1 MKRVAIPCIILIMG
15 IFLMQCG
22 GAKKLS
28 PEEYQNLS
36 NSERI
41 AYLTKQVEKSPND
54 MGLKKMLYEEY
65 MDADMR
71 PQAIQTLGEI
81 LELDPYQVDL
91 QYKYGQLNHE
101 EGNTREAYQAFLRV
115 MQSGSAEIYKDQV
128 AQYVAGN
135 FLTQQV
141 TFDGE
146 DEAFPSFSPDGS
158 KIIYQKRNNGN
169 WDIYEYTMQTKT
181 ARPVVASEADEELPT
196 YNPQGTQIAFTSN
209 SADRRPIG
217 SNYKVREITLL
228 ETSDN
233 FTSNVTQSVA
243 DDWLPRYSHSGTQLL
258 FVSERNDL
266 RKVNYLG
273 KQSDLFVMNSNGDF
287 QHRLTETPVN
297 EGGACF
303 SANDKQIY
311 FHSNQNGNYDIFVM
325 RTDGSQK
332 MTVVNNPNGDDVNP
346 HASPVADYITFV
358 SNRDGNYEIY
368 RCRANGGEQER
379 LTIHP
384 GVDSNPTFSP
394 DGQTIA
400 FHSNRNGN
408 FDIFFINLGH
418 STSGTTIGEL
428 IDRLNGLLQ

>member
-1 MKRVAIPCIILIMG
+1 MKRVAVTCITVLFGLM
-15 IFLMQCG
+15 LMQCG

-36 NSERI
+36 TAERI
-41 AYLTKQVEKSPND
+41 TYLTKQAEKNPND
-54 MGLKKMLYEEY
+54 MGLQKMLYDEY
-65 MDADMR
+65 LNADMK
-71 PQAIQTLGEI
+71 PQAIESLGKI
-81 LELDPYQVDL
+81 LEMDPYQIDL
-91 QYKYGQLNHE
+91 QYKYGQLNHD

-115 MQSGSAEIYKDQV
+115 MQSNSADIYKDQV
-128 AQYVAGN
+128 ARYVAGN
-135 FLTQQV
+135 YLLQQI
-141 TFDGE
+141 TFGAE
-146 DEAFPSFSPDGS
+146 DEAFPSFSPDGK
-158 KIIYQKRNNGN
+158 KIIYQKRVNDN
-169 WDIYEYTMQTKT
+169 WDIYEYSLENKSGRAIAAT
-181 ARPVVASEADEELPT
+181 AADEELPA
-196 YNPQGTQIAFTSN
+196 YSPKGNQIAFTSN
-209 SADRRPIG
+209 SSDRRPIG

-233 FTSNVTQSVA
+233 YRSNVTQSVA

-287 QHRLTETPVN
+287 QHRLTETPSN

-303 SANDKQIY
+303 SANDKQVY

-325 RTDGSQK
+325 RSDGSQK
-332 MTVVNNPNGDDVNP
+332 MTVVGNPNGDDVNP
-346 HASPVADYITFV
+346 HASPVADYIAFV

-368 RCRANGGEQER
+368 RARSNGGEQER

-408 FDIFFINLGH
+408 FDIYFVNLGH
-418 STSGTTIGEL
+418 STSSTTVSEL
-428 IDRLNGLLQ
+428 VNRLNGLLQ